1 VAVWTWR
8 ASRAAEV
15 PVAPQ
20 AAPDQREL
28 EPIRVFTPNGEY
40 AGKIDSDGQRVTEL
54 REI

>member
-1 VAVWTWR
+1 VAVWTLR

-20 AAPDQREL
+20 TAPDQREL
-28 EPIRVFTPNGEY
+28 EPIRVFTLSGEY
-40 AGKIDSDGQRVTEL
+40 ASDL